1 MTQTGKQ
8 KTLARCDSDSKK
20 EQKKT
25 KNSKVMLLV
34 IKSRL
39 L

>member
-1 MTQTGKQ
+1 MSRYPQQRTFV
-8 KTLARCDSDSKK
+8 RCDRDSKK
-20 EQKKT
+20 EQEKAKI
-25 KNSKVMLLV
+25 SKAMLLV

>member
-1 MTQTGKQ
+1 MSRYTSQRTFV
-8 KTLARCDSDSKK
+8 RRESDSKK
-20 EQKKT
+20 EQEKAKIG
-25 KNSKVMLLV
+25 KAMLLV